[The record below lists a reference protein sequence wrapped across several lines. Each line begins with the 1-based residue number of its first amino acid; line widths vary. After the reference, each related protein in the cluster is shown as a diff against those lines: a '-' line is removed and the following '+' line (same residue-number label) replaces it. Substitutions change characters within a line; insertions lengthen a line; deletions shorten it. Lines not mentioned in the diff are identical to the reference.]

1 MILDIGCGNGLETL
15 VLGRKCKKIYGID
28 ISKTYLAIA
37 KIRAHYMKRKINSE
51 FRLVKLENA
60 GFKDDYF
67 DKIFSICVLEHIRNY
82 EVVLKEAYRVLKK
95 GGQFILSVDSF
106 ENFEDK
112 KLLNIHKKRYN
123 VENYFTKKDLEPILK
138 NIGFKKV
145 YIYPIFK
152 SEYAK
157 KIITKNLKSGFN
169 FGVFNSILKYYIL
182 KYKETEWNYGNKG
195 IFLIIK
201 CQK

>member
-1 MILDIGCGNGLETL
+1 M
-15 VLGRKCKKIYGID
+15 VLGKKCKKIYGID
-28 ISKTYLAIA
+28 ISETYLALA

-60 GFKDDYF
+60 GFKDEYF
-67 DKIFSICVLEHIRNY
+67 DKIFSICVLEHVRNY
-82 EVVLKEAYRVLKK
+82 EAVLKEAYRVLKK

-152 SEYAK
+152 SEYAI

-182 KYKETEWNYGNKG
+182 KYKEAEWNYGNKG